1 MLIGFVGDVH
11 GRVFHMI
18 VAVAMWQ
25 RMAETQ
31 LDLIIQVGDLGAYP
45 DVSRMDAATRAY
57 LATDPSEAD
66 FERLLHARGQQAER
80 LVRLRQMFTYPI
92 HFVRGNHEDVTW
104 LRSLSIDSVS
114 GTARVDPFVRYTPDG
129 TVLRF
134 QDVLIAFLGGEDASG
149 DTSIDPEAYQT
160 LVEMGMGKIDVL
172 VTHDAP

>member
-92 HFVRGNHEDVTW
+92 HFVRGNHEDVTR

-114 GTARVDPFVRYTPDG
+114 GTARVDPFDLLRYTPDG

-134 QDVLIAFLGGEDASG
+134 QDVLIAFLSGEDASG

-160 LVEMGMGKIDVL
+160 LERPAIGPI
-172 VTHDAP
+172 